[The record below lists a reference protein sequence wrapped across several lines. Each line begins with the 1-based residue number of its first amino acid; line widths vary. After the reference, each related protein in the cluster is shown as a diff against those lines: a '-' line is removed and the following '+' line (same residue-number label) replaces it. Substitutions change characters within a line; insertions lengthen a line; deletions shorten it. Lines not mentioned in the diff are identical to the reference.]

1 MFLLKFKYSTN
12 LILLSFFF
20 AFISCSKVSESD
32 LIHLNGYWEIEEVK
46 FPDGT
51 TKSYDMNTTVDF
63 IEFSNDSLKG
73 FRKKVQP
80 NLVGSYQTSDHEE
93 GIQLEFKDNTWI
105 IIYTTQFETWEEELI
120 QIKKDKFSVKNQEDK
135 IYSYKRFEPIEL

>member
-1 MFLLKFKYSTN
+1 MFLLKSKYSTY
-12 LILLSFFF
+12 LILFSFLFT
-20 AFISCSKVSESD
+20 FISCSKVSESD
-32 LIHLNGYWEIEEVK
+32 LIHLNGYWEIEEVI

-63 IEFSNDSLKG
+63 IEFSNDSLNG
-73 FRKKVQP
+73 LRKKLQP

-93 GIQLEFKDNTWI
+93 WIQLEFKDNKWM

-135 IYSYKRFEPIEL
+135 IYSYKRFEPFEL